1 MKMKSTYNSKI
12 IELKQ
17 VLSDIKEQELAL
29 EELKAKKIKEQDDSS
44 IKEKTNTEKNILKLK
59 DKKNKLNE
67 ELIENEEIF
76 ENTKMKYAIL
86 ILLNFGNDEQEYC
99 LQ

>member
-1 MKMKSTYNSKI
+1 MKSTYNSKI